1 MGLWNWY
8 ENYILDETTIYIMK
22 KLMIIALIACTSFT
36 GFAQSADL
44 RKKVEVNGNAE
55 IEITPDEIYIGISL
69 KEYMK
74 DAKKKVTI
82 DVLEKQ
88 LQTATLKAGIAKE
101 DFMINNISSYTN
113 YWEKK
118 KDANFLASKQYR
130 IKMKDLNKLDEIISS
145 VDSKGIAYTNIES
158 YSHSKI
164 EEYKRDL
171 KVKALKNAREKAV
184 SLVEAV
190 GEKLGGVL
198 LIQDYNNESA
208 VQPQMYKTMR
218 MSAAVS
224 DEVAM
229 PDIDFKKIKLN
240 YTINAVFEIK

>member
-1 MGLWNWY
+1 
-8 ENYILDETTIYIMK
+8 MK
-22 KLMIIALIACTSFT
+22 KLMIIALITCTSLT

-44 RKKVEVNGNAE
+44 RKKVEVNGSAE
-55 IEITPDEIYIGISL
+55 MEVTPDEIYVGISL

-88 LQTATLKAGIAKE
+88 LQAAVLKAGIPKE

-113 YWEKK
+113 YWDKK

-130 IKMKDLNKLDEIISS
+130 IKVRELNKLDQIISS
-145 VDSKGIAYTNIES
+145 VDPKGIAYTNIES
-158 YSHSKI
+158 YSHSLI
-164 EEYKRDL
+164 ESYKKEL
-171 KVKALKNAREKAV
+171 KVKALKNAREKAA

-198 LIQDYNNESA
+198 LIQDHNSDYA
-208 VQPQMYKTMR
+208 AQPMMYKTMAVR
-218 MSAAVS
+218 AEAA
-224 DEVAM
+224 DMAM

>member
-1 MGLWNWY
+1 
-8 ENYILDETTIYIMK
+8 MK
-22 KLMIIALIACTSFT
+22 KLMIIALIACTSLA

-44 RKKVEVNGNAE
+44 RRKVEVNGSAE
-55 IEITPDEIYIGISL
+55 IEITPDEIFIGISL

-88 LQTATLKAGIAKE
+88 LQAAVIKAGIAKE
-101 DFMINNISSYTN
+101 DFMINDVSSYTN

-130 IKMKDLNKLDEIISS
+130 IKVRELNKLDQIISS
-145 VDSKGIAYTNIES
+145 VDPKGIAYTNIES
-158 YSHSKI
+158 YSHSLI
-164 EEYKRDL
+164 ESYKKEL
-171 KVKALKNAREKAV
+171 KVKALKNAREKAA

-198 LIQDYNNESA
+198 LIQDHNSDYA
-208 VQPQMYKTMR
+208 AQPMMYKTMAVR
-218 MSAAVS
+218 AEAA
-224 DEVAM
+224 DMAM